1 MIYDAIV
8 IGSGPGGAVAAA
20 TLAQQ
25 GKSVLL
31 ADRQAFPRDK
41 VCGDGL
47 PIHVMLML
55 HEMGIDVRKAGID
68 YHRVTSLSIEAPS
81 GRTLTTHEVSED
93 VFSMTAT
100 RMSFDLALH
109 RKAIENGA
117 KFEMMNIT
125 KPLMD
130 GNRVV
135 GVVERRDKTL
145 IEHEAK
151 VVIAAD
157 GASSA
162 LARTVR
168 GRVQDADKTAVSI
181 RAYGVLKKPMPPCVY
196 FYFPR
201 DLIPGYAWIFPSAN
215 GRCNI
220 GVYLHNRE
228 YKARTEGL
236 ETLLK
241 QFSERMQA
249 EFPHE
254 ILSETAQT
262 WQLPLF
268 TDKQVRHV
276 PGMMFVGDAGQFV
289 NAITG
294 GGIYPAMLTGRAA
307 AQTALEVLDGTATE
321 AAYEP
326 RWQQAVGGS
335 LGTAWLIKQYV
346 ASNAAVFNGIFWLAT
361 LPVLRAPVLRA
372 MSGEHY

>member
-8 IGSGPGGAVAAA
+8 VGSGPGGAVAAA
-20 TLAQQ
+20 KLAQQ

-47 PIHVMLML
+47 PIHVQVMLREL
-55 HEMGIDVRKAGID
+55 GVDVQQAGLE
-68 YHRVTSLSIEAPS
+68 YQRVNALSIQAPS
-81 GRTLTTHEVSED
+81 GQTLTTREESGD

-109 RKAIENGA
+109 QLAVKNGA
-117 KFEMMNIT
+117 HFDVMNIT

-130 GNRVV
+130 GERVV

-157 GASSA
+157 GAASA
-162 LARTVR
+162 MARTVR

-181 RAYGVLKKPMPPCVY
+181 RAYGVIKKPMPACVY
-196 FYFPR
+196 FYFLP

-220 GVYLHNRE
+220 GVYLHNHE
-228 YKARTEGL
+228 YKARTESL
-236 ETLLK
+236 ETLLAA
-241 QFSERMQA
+241 FSERVQA

-254 ILSETAQT
+254 IQQETAQS
-262 WQLPLF
+262 WQLPLY
-268 TDKQVRHV
+268 TDKRLRHM
-276 PGMMFVGDAGQFV
+276 PGMMFVGDAGQFI

-294 GGIYPAMLTGRAA
+294 GGIYPAMLTGQAA
-307 AQTALEVLDGTATE
+307 AQTALEILDGTATE

-335 LGTAWLIKQYV
+335 LGRAWLIKQYI
-346 ASNAAVFNGIFWLAT
+346 AANAAMFNGLFWLAT